1 MKKIDLQR
9 APDSRQKEHLFIT
22 IAFLIK
28 ASQVEAGIM
37 LGWRVFTFNSKTET
51 KRILGK
57 KGMLKIQGSGFVKY
71 ELKGLSEYCLN
82 QASQFLDENDILYS

>member
-9 APDSRQKEHLFIT
+9 ASESRQNEHLFIT

-28 ASQVEAGIM
+28 ALQVEAGIM
-37 LGWRVFTFNSKTET
+37 LGWRVFTFNQKTKT

-57 KGMLKIQGSGFVKY
+57 KGMLKIRGSGFVKY
-71 ELKGLSEYCLN
+71 KLKGLSEYCLN
-82 QASQFLDENDILYS
+82 QASQFLDENDTLYS